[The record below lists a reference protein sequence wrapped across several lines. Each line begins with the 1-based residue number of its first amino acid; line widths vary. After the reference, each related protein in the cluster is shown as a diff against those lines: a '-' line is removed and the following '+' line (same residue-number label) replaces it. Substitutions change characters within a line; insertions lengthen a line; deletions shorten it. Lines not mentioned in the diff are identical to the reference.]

1 MPMYEF
7 ECPKG
12 HRSEDLCAIGTKHI
26 PCPSC
31 DFESRNRA
39 PGARPSVAE
48 RILSPTRT
56 NFEFADQRR
65 KRSIE

>member
-7 ECPKG
+7 ECQKG
-12 HRSEDLCAIGTKHI
+12 HVSEELVSIGTQIVECSK
-26 PCPSC
+26 C
-31 DFESRNRA
+31 DTKFPA
-39 PGARPSVAE
+39 PAF